1 MITFF
6 APIRHPSSPVTGLR
20 LRAGRRPSGTP
31 HAGSQDGFTLIEVV
45 VSSLIVGIVTLGT
58 FAGFD
63 ALGKNGADQ
72 RHHNEAT
79 VLAAQSQEALRSDP
93 ALALDELAATA
104 GHTYTQ
110 TVQGTVYTIK
120 QTAEFKNDAGTGGTC
135 TTVAGQ
141 SAEASS
147 YIRTSSSVRWS
158 GLAKARPSVTETSL
172 ITPPVGSALEV
183 DVLNGGKPELP
194 VAGVTVLADGAETTT
209 GEKGCVIYTGI
220 PATTTEVEAYKT
232 GYVTQGGAPQFIE
245 KEASITP
252 NVITHVGVILAQGS
266 SITAKFRYNGSTTYT
281 HENNKKESVS
291 EPVKSDTFVAG
302 NEGIVGSPKLMGGST
317 RFTFNAASEY
327 ATAPGTYEATATTP
341 IEAVHYPTGDLF
353 PFQSGWAVYAGDC
366 SLNNPE
372 KYGVKIEETPKLT
385 AGANLSTYVPL
396 SYVTLNLYKG
406 TKTSE
411 GLTATS
417 PYPVKITN
425 VSCTTPLALPPDD
438 SYKATYEHTNS
449 TTAEAHLTNPFQPF
463 GAFKLCVYN
472 SAASKTYTATYT
484 NSSVAGSKV
493 NIFLGNGAGTYSEGT
508 EASKVE
514 VSVATGQATNTC

>member
-6 APIRHPSSPVTGLR
+6 SPIRHHSSCLTR
-20 LRAGRRPSGTP
+20 LRVRCGRGLGRAGGRR
-31 HAGSQDGFTLIEVV
+31 SQDGFTLIEVV

-93 ALALDELAATA
+93 ALALDELAATT
-104 GHTYTQ
+104 GHSYTQ

-120 QTAEFKNDAGTGGTC
+120 QTAEFKNDSGTGGTC
-135 TTVAGQ
+135 TTTAGH

-147 YIRTSSSVRWS
+147 YIRTSSAVRWS
-158 GLAKARPSVTETSL
+158 GLSKTRPSVTETSL

-194 VAGVTVLADGAETTT
+194 VAGVTVLAAGSETTT
-209 GEKGCVIYTGI
+209 GEKGCVIYTAI
-220 PATTTEVEAYKT
+220 PATTTEVEAYKL
-232 GYVTQGGAPQFIE
+232 GYVTPGGAPQFVE
-245 KEASITP
+245 KETSITP
-252 NVITHVGVILAQGS
+252 NVLTHVGVTLAQGS
-266 SITAKFRYNGSTTYT
+266 SITAKFKYSGGTSWS
-281 HENNKKESVS
+281 HPNNKGETIS
-291 EPVKSDTFVAG
+291 EAVKGDTFVAG
-302 NEGIVGSPKLMGGST
+302 NEGLVGSPKLMAGST

-327 ATAPGTYEATATTP
+327 ATAPGTYEASATTP
-341 IEAVHYPTGDLF
+341 ISATHYPTGDLF

-372 KYGVKIEETPKLT
+372 KYGVAIEKTPKLT
-385 AGANLSTYVPL
+385 AGANLATSVPM

-406 TKTSE
+406 TKVSE
-411 GLTATS
+411 GFTTTS

-425 VSCTTPLALPPDD
+425 VSCTTPLALTPDD
-438 SYKATYEHTNS
+438 SYKATYEHSNT

-472 SAASKTYTATYT
+472 SAASRIYTATYT
-484 NSSVAGSKV
+484 NSTVAGSKV
-493 NIFLGNGAGTYSEGT
+493 NIFLGDTAGTNYSEGA

-514 VSVATGQATNTC
+514 VSVATGSTC